1 MQTELYQPD
10 TFSDTLPDAPIAEQV
25 NDWDAFFAGAVA
37 LSEGEVVAQ
46 LGTTFDDLAARVAE
60 GPSDEEAVAA
70 VRSLLVEVKAR
81 GYVEQAMQM
90 AMTLGAMA
98 CTHNHMQ
105 GLANEVGS
113 MFDDAFSSH
122 GKDDGHNHD
131 RENDSH
137 DAKTCADCKAGRACR
152 KK

>member
-1 MQTELYQPD
+1 MKAGVIEMQTNVSLGSELHSPDIESLLMGVAEVTEEQMGMKFDELSEIVSNQPD
-10 TFSDTLPDAPIAEQV
+10 NE
-25 NDWDAFFAGAVA
+25 
-37 LSEGEVVAQ
+37 
-46 LGTTFDDLAARVAE
+46 LAYAAIKSLVIEARD
-60 GPSDEEAVAA
+60 S
-70 VRSLLVEVKAR
+70 
-81 GYVEQAMQM
+81 GYVNQAMQM

-98 CTHNHMQ
+98 CMHNHMQ
-105 GLANEVGS
+105 GLAKEVGG

-131 RENDSH
+131 RENDLH

>member
-1 MQTELYQPD
+1 MEMQINVSPGSELHSPDIESLLMGVAEVTEEQLGMKFDELSEIVANQPD
-10 TFSDTLPDAPIAEQV
+10 NE
-25 NDWDAFFAGAVA
+25 
-37 LSEGEVVAQ
+37 
-46 LGTTFDDLAARVAE
+46 LAY
-60 GPSDEEAVAA
+60 AA
-70 VRSLLVEVKAR
+70 VKNLVVEAR
-81 GYVEQAMQM
+81 DSGYVDRAMQM

-137 DAKTCADCKAGRACR
+137 DAKTCADCKAGRTCR
-152 KK
+152 KQ